1 MNWIKKKIESLFNR
15 QQEQDSSRI
24 EELRLDFKAR
34 YHNFK
39 LLLSSNNKCLEIMA
53 DMEQALSGNKVFGM
67 SFVRTNCTAVSVNI
81 FTMIKNLDKLAP
93 GRYSELYNKFDYI
106 QKHLDLL
113 LHQKEAVVETRLV
126 IPFDQIRDDM
136 ANCVGGKMAKLGE
149 IKNRLNINVPEGF
162 AITAAAYEKFIKE
175 NDLQEDID
183 SMTQSS
189 GADTLKE
196 LDIISAEIQ
205 HKIVNADLFEELDQ
219 AVTKEWKKIEK
230 RTGRKTPLAIRSS
243 ALCEDSLDSSFAGQY
258 RSELNVDRDEFAITY
273 KEVIAS
279 KYSVQAMT
287 YRLNKGFRDE
297 DISMCTGCMEMI
309 DAVAGGVI
317 YTRNPV
323 DTEDDSI
330 FINSAWGLPKLV
342 VDGSDSFDLIVASRE
357 KERSFK
363 IVKKDVG
370 TKKIKFICSRDKG
383 IESVTIPEKEQRVVS
398 IDEKTIFQ
406 LIDLSIKIEDF
417 YKIAQDIE
425 WALTKEGKIYILQC
439 RPLQQIELSKTKLQK
454 SDAPE
459 SDADDEAKDLI
470 IKGGIT
476 ASPGVA
482 CGPLYLATR
491 DADILWFPENS
502 ILVVEQARPRW
513 APLLNRAAAVI
524 SEHGGFAGHL
534 ANVAREF
541 SVPAIMNLPG
551 AMENL
556 THGETVTVDAETCSI
571 YKGKKESILKRKKT
585 VKKNLMK
592 GSTVF
597 KMLEKSSS
605 FIIPLN
611 LLDPDSNEFRPS
623 SCRTF
628 HDITRFIH
636 EKSVHEMF
644 NFGKENDFPEHSSKQ
659 LHYNAPL
666 NWWILNLDDG
676 FNKHIKGKYVRLDN
690 IISVPMLAFW
700 QGFIAVPWDGPP
712 PVDSKG
718 LMSVMFQSTMNP
730 SLVPGIRSKYA
741 DRNYFMISKNYC
753 SLNSRLG
760 YHFATMEALVSGRS
774 SEDYISFQFKGGA
787 ADYERRLKRVH
798 FIKDILETY
807 DFTVDVREDN
817 LMARI
822 DGHNMEHMETR
833 LMILGY
839 LSLHTRQIDMIMTNS
854 KRVNY
859 YRTKLGKDIDEMLIQ

>member
-1 MNWIKKKIESLFNR
+1 MNWIKKKIDCFFNN
-15 QQEQDSSRI
+15 QKKIDSSHI
-24 EELRLDFKAR
+24 EELRLDFKSR

-53 DMEQALSGNKVFGM
+53 DMEQALSGKRIFGM
-67 SFVRTNCTAVSVNI
+67 SFVRTNCTAVSVNLL
-81 FTMIKNLDKLAP
+81 TMIKNLDKLAP
-93 GRYSELYNKFDYI
+93 GKYPKLYNKFNYI
-106 QKHLDLL
+106 QKQLDAL
-113 LHQKEAVVETRLV
+113 LHQKESIAETRLV
-126 IPFDQIRDDM
+126 IPFERITDDM

-149 IKNRLNINVPEGF
+149 IKNRLDIDVPEGF
-162 AITAAAYEKFIKE
+162 AITAAAYEEFIKK
-175 NDLQEDID
+175 NDLQDEID

-189 GADTLKE
+189 GADSLKE
-196 LDIISAEIQ
+196 LDIISAKIQ
-205 HKIVNADLFEELDQ
+205 HKIVNAKLFKELDKAVAHEWEEL
-219 AVTKEWKKIEK
+219 EN
-230 RTGRKTPLAIRSS
+230 RTRKKTPLAIRSS
-243 ALCEDSLDSSFAGQY
+243 ALCEDSLESSFAGQY
-258 RSELNVDRDEFAITY
+258 RSELNVDKEEFGRTY

-317 YTRNPV
+317 YTRSPV
-323 DTEDDSI
+323 DIEDDSL

-342 VDGSDSFDLIVASRE
+342 VDGSDSFDLIVVSRE
-357 KERSFK
+357 KNKSFK
-363 IVKKDVG
+363 IVKKDIG
-370 TKKIKFICSRDKG
+370 LKTIKFICSSDRG
-383 IESVTIPEKEQRVVS
+383 IETVNIPEKERNAAS

-406 LIDLSIKIEDF
+406 LIDISLKIETF

-425 WALTKEGKIYILQC
+425 WALTREGKIYILQC
-439 RPLQQIELSKTKLQK
+439 RPLQQLELSKTESSK
-454 SDAPE
+454 SDTDL
-459 SDADDEAKDLI
+459 DADEDLI
-470 IKGGIT
+470 IQGGIT

-482 CGPLYLATR
+482 HGPIYLATR

-541 SVPAIMNLPG
+541 SVPAVMNLAG
-551 AMENL
+551 AMEKL
-556 THGETVTVDAETCSI
+556 THGENVTIDAGSCSI
-571 YKGKKESILKRKKT
+571 YRGKKDSILKRKKT
-585 VKKNLMK
+585 VKKNPMK

-597 KMLEKSSS
+597 KMLEKSGSL
-605 FIIPLN
+605 ILPLN
-611 LLDPDSNEFRPS
+611 LLDPDSNEFQPS

-676 FNKHIKGKYVRLDN
+676 FNRQIKGKYVRLDN
-690 IISVPMLAFW
+690 IISEPMLAFW

-712 PVDSKG
+712 PVDGKG
-718 LMSVMFQSTMNP
+718 LMSVMFRSTMNP
-730 SLVPGIRSKYA
+730 SLVPGVRSKYA

-760 YHFATMEALVSGRS
+760 YHFATMEALVSGRIA
-774 SEDYISFQFKGGA
+774 EDYISFQFKGGA
-787 ADYERRLKRVH
+787 ADYERRLNRVR
-798 FIKDILETY
+798 FIQDILEVY
-807 DFTVDVREDN
+807 GFNVDIREDN
-817 LMARI
+817 LIARI
-822 DGHNMEHMETR
+822 DGQGVDFIKTR

-859 YRTKLGKDIDEMLIQ
+859 YRNKLGRDIDEMLI